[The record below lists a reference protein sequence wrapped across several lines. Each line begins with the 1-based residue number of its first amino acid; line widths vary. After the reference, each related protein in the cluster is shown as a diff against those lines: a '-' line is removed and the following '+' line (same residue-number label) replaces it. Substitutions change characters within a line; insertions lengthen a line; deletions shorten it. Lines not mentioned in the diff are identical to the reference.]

1 VRYQREGLTG
11 LEEELRMELTR
22 ISQRNLGRDNRMVG
36 NEPTRRK
43 QYCRSGFIESGF
55 RFFECGSGSGSKVLM
70 TKN

>member
-36 NEPTRRK
+36 NEP
-43 QYCRSGFIESGF
+43 
-55 RFFECGSGSGSKVLM
+55 VLRIWIQHL
-70 TKN
+70 N